1 MRVIAIVV
9 GVVWIAFWAFW
20 FLAATRVKRG
30 RTRWGQ
36 FVGVRG
42 ALVVLVV
49 VLLRLGV
56 FRGHRYVTS
65 SLALG
70 IVGLVI
76 FLLGL
81 GLAMWARFYIG
92 RNWGMPMTEKADPEL
107 VKTGPYSKIRHP
119 IYSGIILAFIGTAIA
134 LGVYWFIAAAILGA
148 YFIYSASMEERY
160 LTKTFPD
167 TYPAYKRSTKM
178 LIPYIL

>member
-1 MRVIAIVV
+1 VHVIAIVI
-9 GVVWIAFWAFW
+9 GAIWIAFWLFW
-20 FLAATRVKRG
+20 FLAATTVKSG
-30 RTRWGQ
+30 RTRWRQ
-36 FVGVRG
+36 FAGVRG

-70 IVGLVI
+70 ITGLVI

-119 IYSGIILAFIGTAIA
+119 IYSGIILALIGSAIA

-167 TYPAYKRSTKM
+167 TYPEYKRSTKM